1 MGNKI
6 SILLVCNLG
15 ASTGIMVAKMRT
27 IAEKSE
33 KLKNRELVIDARPAG
48 DLKEYVEKY
57 DCVLVGPQMKHKF
70 NDLKKI
76 CDSYNKPI
84 ELINTE
90 DYGMADGGKILLQA
104 LRVISNSKKDI
115 KKVSE

>member
-1 MGNKI
+1 MANKM

-33 KLKNRELVIDARPAG
+33 KLKGREVIIDARPAG

-70 NDLKKI
+70 EDLKKV
-76 CDSYNKPI
+76 CDVHNKPI
-84 ELINTE
+84 EIINTE

-104 LRVISNSKKDI
+104 LRLISNSKKN
-115 KKVSE
+115 KKKESV

>member
-33 KLKNRELVIDARPAG
+33 KLKNI
-48 DLKEYVEKY
+48 
-57 DCVLVGPQMKHKF
+57 
-70 NDLKKI
+70 
-76 CDSYNKPI
+76 
-84 ELINTE
+84 
-90 DYGMADGGKILLQA
+90 
-104 LRVISNSKKDI
+104 
-115 KKVSE
+115 